1 MKTRMYRLAISA
13 ASLATV
19 VQLLGAGLKW
29 H

>member
-13 ASLATV
+13 ASLAAF

-29 H
+29 N